1 VRDLCEA
8 GGGKPAVLRRLL
20 DALQRVGAAT
30 SNAGRR
36 RALVEEALA
45 AFVAMKAEERR
56 RSTYKERLDSLRH
69 KTKAVRLRSDTRDI
83 LRKDRDS
90 R

>member
-1 VRDLCEA
+1 MRTNIELSDDLLAEA
-8 GGGKPAVLRRLL
+8 QKHSKAR
-20 DALQRVGAAT
+20 
-30 SNAGRR
+30 SK

-45 AFVAMKAEERR
+45 AFVAMKAEEQR
-56 RSTYKERLDSLRH
+56 RSTYKKRLDSLRH
-69 KTKAVRLRSDTRDI
+69 RTRALRLRSDTRDI

>member
-1 VRDLCEA
+1 MRTNIELSDDLLAEA
-8 GGGKPAVLRRLL
+8 QKHSKAR
-20 DALQRVGAAT
+20 
-30 SNAGRR
+30 SK

-45 AFVAMKAEERR
+45 AFVAVKVEERR
-56 RSTYKERLDSLRH
+56 RSTYKERLDNLRH
-69 KTKAVRLRSDTRDI
+69 RTKAVRLRSDTRDI

>member
-1 VRDLCEA
+1 MRTNIELSDDLLAEA
-8 GGGKPAVLRRLL
+8 QKHSKAR
-20 DALQRVGAAT
+20 
-30 SNAGRR
+30 SK

-56 RSTYKERLDSLRH
+56 RSTYKGRLDSLRH
-69 KTKAVRLRSDTRDI
+69 RTKAVKLRSDSRDI
-83 LRKDRDS
+83 LRKDRDY

>member
-1 VRDLCEA
+1 MRTNIELSDDLLAEA
-8 GGGKPAVLRRLL
+8 KKHSKAK
-20 DALQRVGAAT
+20 
-30 SNAGRR
+30 SK

-56 RSTYKERLDSLRH
+56 RSTYKERLDALRH

-83 LRKDRDS
+83 LRKDRDF

>member
-1 VRDLCEA
+1 MRTNIELSDDLLAEA
-8 GGGKPAVLRRLL
+8 QKHSKAR
-20 DALQRVGAAT
+20 
-30 SNAGRR
+30 SK

-69 KTKAVRLRSDTRDI
+69 RTKAVKLRSDSRDI

>member
-1 VRDLCEA
+1 MRTNIELNDELLAEA
-8 GGGKPAVLRRLL
+8 
-20 DALQRVGAAT
+20 QRHSKAK
-30 SNAGRR
+30 SK

-45 AFVAMKAEERR
+45 TFVAVKTEERR
-56 RSTYKERLDSLRH
+56 RSSYKERLASLRRR
-69 KTKAVRLRSDTRDI
+69 TKALLLRSDTRDI

>member
-1 VRDLCEA
+1 MRTNIELNDQLLAEA
-8 GGGKPAVLRRLL
+8 QKHSKAR
-20 DALQRVGAAT
+20 
-30 SNAGRR
+30 SK

-69 KTKAVRLRSDTRDI
+69 RTRAVRLLSDTRDI

>member
-1 VRDLCEA
+1 MIYMRTNIELSDDLLAEA
-8 GGGKPAVLRRLL
+8 QKHSKAK
-20 DALQRVGAAT
+20 
-30 SNAGRR
+30 SK

-45 AFVAMKAEERR
+45 AFVAVRAEEQRR
-56 RSTYKERLDSLRH
+56 LTYKDRLDSLRQRT
-69 KTKAVRLRSDTRDI
+69 KTIRLRSDTRAI

>member
-1 VRDLCEA
+1 MYMRTNIELSDDLLAEA
-8 GGGKPAVLRRLL
+8 QKHSKAR
-20 DALQRVGAAT
+20 
-30 SNAGRR
+30 SK

-56 RSTYKERLDSLRH
+56 RSTYKERLESLRH

-83 LRKDRDS
+83 LRMDRDS

>member
-1 VRDLCEA
+1 MYMRTNIELNDELLAEA
-8 GGGKPAVLRRLL
+8 QKHSKAK
-20 DALQRVGAAT
+20 
-30 SNAGRR
+30 SK

-56 RSTYKERLDSLRH
+56 RSTYKERLDSLRLR
-69 KTKAVRLRSDTRDI
+69 TKAVRLRSDTRDI

>member
-1 VRDLCEA
+1 MMYMRTNIELS
-8 GGGKPAVLRRLL
+8 
-20 DALQRVGAAT
+20 DALLAEAQKYSKART
-30 SNAGRR
+30 K

-45 AFVAMKAEERR
+45 AFVAMKADERR
-56 RSTYKERLDSLRH
+56 RMTYKDRLAGLRN
-69 KTKAVRLRSDTRDI
+69 KTREIRLRSDTRDI

>member
-1 VRDLCEA
+1 MRTNIELNDHLLAEA
-8 GGGKPAVLRRLL
+8 QKHSKAR
-20 DALQRVGAAT
+20 
-30 SNAGRR
+30 SK

-45 AFVAMKAEERR
+45 AFVAMKTKEQRC
-56 RSTYKERLDSLRH
+56 STYKERLDSLHHR
-69 KTKAVRLRSDTRDI
+69 TKAIRLRGDTRAI

>member
-1 VRDLCEA
+1 MRTNIELSDDLLAEA
-8 GGGKPAVLRRLL
+8 QKHSKAR
-20 DALQRVGAAT
+20 
-30 SNAGRR
+30 SK

-69 KTKAVRLRSDTRDI
+69 KTKAVKLRSDSRDI

>member
-1 VRDLCEA
+1 MRTNIELSDDLLAEA
-8 GGGKPAVLRRLL
+8 QKHSKAR
-20 DALQRVGAAT
+20 
-30 SNAGRR
+30 SK

-45 AFVAMKAEERR
+45 AFIAMKAEERR
-56 RSTYKERLDSLRH
+56 RSTYKERLDNLRQRN
-69 KTKAVRLRSDTRDI
+69 KAVRLRIDSRDI

>member
-1 VRDLCEA
+1 MRTNIDLSDDLLAEA
-8 GGGKPAVLRRLL
+8 QKHSKAR
-20 DALQRVGAAT
+20 
-30 SNAGRR
+30 SK

-45 AFVAMKAEERR
+45 AFIAMKAEEQRR
-56 RSTYKERLDSLRH
+56 TTYKERLDSLRR
-69 KTKAVRLRSDTRDI
+69 KTKALRLRSGTREI

>member
-1 VRDLCEA
+1 MYMRTNIELSDDLLAEA
-8 GGGKPAVLRRLL
+8 QKHSKAR
-20 DALQRVGAAT
+20 
-30 SNAGRR
+30 SK

-56 RSTYKERLDSLRH
+56 RSTYKDRLDSLRQR
-69 KTKAVRLRSDTRDI
+69 TRAVRLRSDTRDI

>member
-1 VRDLCEA
+1 MYMRTNIELNDQLLAEA
-8 GGGKPAVLRRLL
+8 QKHSKAR
-20 DALQRVGAAT
+20 
-30 SNAGRR
+30 SK

-69 KTKAVRLRSDTRDI
+69 RTRAVRLLSDTRDI

>member
-1 VRDLCEA
+1 MRTNIELNDDLLAEA
-8 GGGKPAVLRRLL
+8 QKHSKAK
-20 DALQRVGAAT
+20 
-30 SNAGRR
+30 SK

-45 AFVAMKAEERR
+45 AFVAKKVEERR
-56 RSTYKERLDSLRH
+56 RSTYKERLDSLRNR
-69 KTKAVRLRSDTRDI
+69 TKALGLRSDTRDI

>member
-1 VRDLCEA
+1 MRTNIELSDDLLAEA
-8 GGGKPAVLRRLL
+8 QKHSKAK
-20 DALQRVGAAT
+20 T
-30 SNAGRR
+30 K

-45 AFVAMKAEERR
+45 AFVAMKAEEQR
-56 RSTYKERLDSLRH
+56 RSTYKKRLDSLRH
-69 KTKAVRLRSDTRDI
+69 MTRALRLRSDTRDI